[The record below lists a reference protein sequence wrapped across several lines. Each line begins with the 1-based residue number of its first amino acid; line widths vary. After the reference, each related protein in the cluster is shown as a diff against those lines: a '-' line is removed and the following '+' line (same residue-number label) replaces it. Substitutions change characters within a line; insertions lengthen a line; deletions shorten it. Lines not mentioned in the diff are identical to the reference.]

1 MFSFIKLHKNIFIKI
16 ICVLL
21 AVTLGVLCAF
31 ALSQQTTV
39 VWDELSAFS
48 YINDEI
54 SVSSET
60 PIIQSEPQQTVS
72 SSSEQS
78 SPPPPTVIKAYIP
91 YQKQTLAA
99 GSQLNVVVAARPD
112 STLVTASFNG
122 QTITLEKQGAS
133 KNPDGT
139 TNEFADFTGS
149 FTLPT
154 GNDNDINLGGVTFYA
169 EWQGHTKKYTSPS
182 VICLRDTALDRVTVV
197 EVVADYAET
206 FDGNTTNDNSDPRLS
221 YLPKGTVDYKVGG
234 VIYDKKSENSYYK
247 LRCGRRV
254 YIDKK
259 NPPDTSRLTVTK
271 AYSGTVPDTNEI
283 ALAASEVSGSH
294 TYLTFNSA
302 WKAPFTLEIAPQSY
316 TNPSARDFTIQSATY
331 SYIDIKFCYTQNIGG
346 DIAALCENPLFSSV
360 QVIAADGGY
369 ILRLNLKKTGGF
381 YGWDCYYNQSGQLV
395 FKFLNPKTA
404 IGGNNEYGTDLSG
417 FTVMI
422 DIGHGGR
429 DIGAEGLQPKTMP
442 EAERNLNLS
451 YMLKAELEKMGA
463 TVVMTRTDD
472 TAVTSEG
479 RCAALRAAS
488 PNLCIS
494 IHHDSSERQSA
505 NGAGVFCFNAFSHNA
520 TQSVFLS
527 TKNANIYKNTYKKW
541 HYFYLARTTTCPV
554 ILIENGYISS
564 PTDFKGISD
573 NAVNLQKAKAMARG
587 IADYFKS
594 IQ

>member
-1 MFSFIKLHKNIFIKI
+1 MFSFIKVHKNFFIKI
-16 ICVLL
+16 ICALL
-21 AVTLGVLCAF
+21 AVTIGVLCAF
-31 ALSQQTTV
+31 AVSQKAEI
-39 VWDELSAFS
+39 VWNELSAFS

-54 SVSSET
+54 SVSSDL
-60 PIIQSEPQQTVS
+60 PIIESEPQETVS
-72 SSSEQS
+72 TELEAPT
-78 SPPPPTVIKAYIP
+78 PPPPTVIKAYIP

-99 GSQLNVVVAARPD
+99 GSRLDVVVAARPD
-112 STLVTASFNG
+112 STLVTATFNG

-133 KNPDGT
+133 TNPDGT
-139 TNEFADFTGS
+139 TNEFADFTSS
-149 FTLPT
+149 FILPT
-154 GNDNDINLGGVTFYA
+154 GNDQDINLGGVTFYA

-182 VICLRDTALDRVTVV
+182 IICLRDTALDRVTVV

-206 FDGNTTNDNSDPRLS
+206 FDGSTTNDNSDPRLS

-254 YIDKK
+254 YIDKN
-259 NPPDTSRLTVTK
+259 NPPDQSRLTVTK

-283 ALAASEVSGSH
+283 SLASSQVSGSH
-294 TYLTFNSA
+294 TYITFDSA
-302 WKAPFTLEIAPQSY
+302 WKAPFTFEIAPQSY
-316 TNPSARDFTIQSATY
+316 TNPSTRDFTIQSATY
-331 SYIDIKFCYTQNIGG
+331 SYVDINFFYTNTIGG
-346 DIAALCENPLFSSV
+346 DIATLCENPLFSSS

-369 ILRLNLKKTGGF
+369 ILRLNLKRTGGF
-381 YGWDCYYNQSGQLV
+381 YGWDCYYNQNGQLV

-404 IGGNNEYGTDLSG
+404 SSADNEYGTDLSG
-417 FTVMI
+417 ITVMI
-422 DIGHGGR
+422 DAGHGGR
-429 DIGAEGLQPKTMP
+429 DIGAEGFLPDTMP

-463 TVVMTRTDD
+463 TVVMTRYDD

-479 RCAALRAAS
+479 RCAVLRKSS

-494 IHHDSSERQSA
+494 IHHDSSDRQSA
-505 NGAGVFCFNAFSHNA
+505 NGCGVFCFNAFSHNA
-520 TQSVFLS
+520 TQTIFSS
-527 TKNANIYKNTYKKW
+527 TKDANIYKDTYKKW

-554 ILIENGYISS
+554 VLIENGYISN
-564 PTDFKGISD
+564 PTDFKGITD
-573 NAVNLQKAKAMARG
+573 DAVNLQKAKAMARG